1 MPQRAYEDLKRALE
15 GLRAASEDLREK
27 GLESF
32 SGPKGQDGWTDGCM
46 AQDIFPFEP
55 LPCVK
60 LLKLL

>member
-32 SGPKGQDGWTDGCM
+32 SGPKGQDGWTDGCT
-46 AQDIFPFEP
+46 I
-55 LPCVK
+55 
-60 LLKLL
+60 